1 MQCQRCLN
9 DGTVRNIS
17 FNEQGICN
25 YCLEYDKIADQLK
38 DHKRLEKLFINRIN
52 KIKGKYKYDVA
63 LGISGGKDSMYV
75 LYQLIN
81 KYHLK
86 VKTFTM
92 NNGFLSDTA
101 KKNINKMVKEFN
113 VDHEYIEF
121 DHEMLKNI
129 YRYSMSHF
137 LVPCI
142 GCSYIGY
149 AAMINYTLKTDAGM
163 CIHGR
168 SPEQML
174 RKYGNDV
181 FTSFVNLGLKDID
194 DIDIN
199 SEYKAILDSIST
211 KLDKNIKSY
220 IEEILYDGIEGKPF
234 REFVP
239 YFLYHEYDEQ
249 EIIKFLK
256 ENTSWNPP
264 KAYNHYDCEIHN
276 AAKYIYQ
283 KAEGRAHRLPETSVL
298 IRSNKITK
306 EEGNKVLQEEL
317 IEKPTEELDRLFKF
331 VGLNKNIILIKA
343 KIYNWTLK
351 K

>member
-1 MQCQRCLN
+1 MKCSRCLN
-9 DGTVRNIS
+9 DKTVRNIS
-17 FNEQGICN
+17 FNEKGVCN
-25 YCLEYDKIADQLK
+25 YCVEYDKISSRLNDY
-38 DHKRLEKLFINRIN
+38 KRLEKLFLNRVN

-75 LYQLIN
+75 LYELIN

-92 NNGFLSDTA
+92 NNGFLSEKA
-101 KKNINKMVKEFN
+101 KNNIDKMIKEFK

-121 DHEMLKNI
+121 DKEMLKNI
-129 YRYSMSHF
+129 YRYSMKHF

-149 AAMINYTLKTDAGM
+149 AAMINYTIKTDAGM

-181 FTSFVNLGLKDID
+181 FTSFVNLGLMDIE
-194 DIDIN
+194 DIN
-199 SEYKAILDSIST
+199 INTEYKNILDSIST
-211 KLDKNIKSY
+211 KLDDNIKCE
-220 IEEILYDGIEGKPF
+220 IEKILYDGIEDKSF

-239 YFLYHEYDEQ
+239 YFLYHEYNE
-249 EIIKFLK
+249 EKIIKFLK
-256 ENTSWNPP
+256 EKTSWNPP
-264 KAYNHYDCEIHN
+264 KEYNHYDCEIHN

-298 IRSNKITK
+298 VRSGKISK
-306 EEGNKVLQEEL
+306 EKGKEILANEL
-317 IEKPTEELDRLFKF
+317 IEKPTEELDKLFKY
-331 VGLNKNIILIKA
+331 VGLNKNSIFLKA
-343 KIYNWTLK
+343 KIYNWYLK

>member
-1 MQCQRCLN
+1 MKCSRCLN
-9 DGTVRNIS
+9 DKTVRNIS
-17 FNEQGICN
+17 FNENQVCN
-25 YCLEYDKIADQLK
+25 YCIEYDKISNKLNDYK
-38 DHKRLEKLFINRIN
+38 SLEKLFLNRIN
-52 KIKGKYKYDVA
+52 KVKGKYKYDVA

-75 LYQLIN
+75 LYELIN

-92 NNGFLSDTA
+92 NNGFLSSEA
-101 KKNINKMVKEFN
+101 KKNIDKMVKEFN

-121 DHEMLKNI
+121 DKEMLKDI
-129 YRYSMSHF
+129 YRYSMKHF

-149 AAMINYTLKTDAGM
+149 AAMINYAIKTDAGM

-181 FTSFVNLGLKDID
+181 FSSFVDLGLKDIE
-194 DIDIN
+194 DIDIDL
-199 SEYKAILDSIST
+199 EYKKILESIST
-211 KLDKNIKSY
+211 KLDKNVKKY
-220 IEEILYDGIEGKPF
+220 IEKIIYDGTEGKSF

-298 IRSNKITK
+298 VRSGKISK
-306 EEGNKVLQEEL
+306 EKGNKLLAEEL
-317 IEKPTEELDRLFKF
+317 IERPTEELDKLFKF
-331 VGLNKNIILIKA
+331 VDLNKNVTFMKA
-343 KIYNWTLK
+343 KIYNWSLK